1 MTGLIAKDYIRL
13 IRYMEDM
20 LGHKKTLEICNTVL
34 DKNRVAKALEISLE
48 YLEVLIDRMDK
59 QADDSCKPSMSC
71 LFRPHPY
78 ISGKI
83 HWYDVCTAFCIE
95 RKINLPRHLLTMSNT
110 NKVDDDHGFAIYVV
124 EVTEGAGEILGLKG
138 RVNVILPPKIS
149 PFQPEGKF
157 ERELLFA
164 SELNHLWD

>member
-59 QADDSCKPSMSC
+59 RADDTCKPSMSC
-71 LFRPHPY
+71 LFRPHPS
-78 ISGKI
+78 ISDKV
-83 HWYDVCTAFCIE
+83 HWYDVCTSFCMS

-110 NKVDDDHGFAIYVV
+110 NKVNEYGFNIYVV
-124 EVTEGAGEILGLKG
+124 EVTEGADQVLGLKG
-138 RVNVILPPKIS
+138 HVEIVLPPRIFS
-149 PFQPEGKF
+149 FLSEGKF

>member
-1 MTGLIAKDYIRL
+1 MTGLIARDYVRL
-13 IRYMEDM
+13 VRYMEDM

-59 QADDSCKPSMSC
+59 LADDSGKPSISC
-71 LFRPHPY
+71 LFRPHPSV
-78 ISGKI
+78 SGKI
-83 HWYDVCTAFCIE
+83 HWYDVCTNFSMT

-110 NKVDDDHGFAIYVV
+110 NRVDDFGFAIYVV
-124 EVTEGAGEILGLKG
+124 EVTEGAGEVLGLTG
-138 RVNVILPPKIS
+138 CVEVTLPPKIPS
-149 PFQPEGKF
+149 FRPEGKL

-164 SELNHLWD
+164 TELNHLWD